1 MKILQMKFGN
11 VTGKQWPMFDGSITD
26 DFMKN
31 KFEAEQQ
38 LTLIEAEKAKEKAK
52 YPCFW

>member
-1 MKILQMKFGN
+1 
-11 VTGKQWPMFDGSITD
+11 MFDGSITD

-38 LTLIEAEKAKEKAK
+38 LTLIEAEKVKEKANTPVFGDRFK
-52 YPCFW
+52 QMFEFSNSLMFH